1 MSYIKKSLSTGE
13 EIKYLF
19 KHHWI
24 TKLAMVFWAI
34 IAIPTLGLTLLLSIY
49 SWLFYRTIEQGVT
62 NKRLI
67 LKKGIISRS
76 TEEMQIAAIES
87 VEITQSVFGRI
98 LGYGMV
104 KVIGRGDSE
113 IKFEYVADPLAV
125 KRKIG
130 SVEIT

>member
-19 KHHWI
+19 KHHWL
-24 TKLAMVFWAI
+24 TKLPMVFWAI
-34 IAIPTLGLTLLLSIY
+34 IAIPTIGLTLLLSIY
-49 SWLFYRTIEQGVT
+49 SWLYYRTIEQGIT

-67 LKKGIISRS
+67 LKQGIISRK
-76 TEEMQIAAIES
+76 TEEMQIAAIET

-104 KVIGRGDSE
+104 KVTGRGDSE
-113 IKFEYVADPLAV
+113 IKFEYVDDPLAV
-125 KRKIG
+125 KRRIG

>member
-19 KHHWI
+19 KHHWL
-24 TKLAMVFWAI
+24 TKLPMVFWAI

-49 SWLFYRTIEQGVT
+49 SWLYYRTIEQGIT

-67 LKKGIISRS
+67 LKQGIISRK
-76 TEEMQIAAIES
+76 TEEMQIAAIET

-104 KVIGRGDSE
+104 KVTGRGDSE
-113 IKFEYVADPLAV
+113 IKFEYVDDPLAV
-125 KRKIG
+125 KRRIG